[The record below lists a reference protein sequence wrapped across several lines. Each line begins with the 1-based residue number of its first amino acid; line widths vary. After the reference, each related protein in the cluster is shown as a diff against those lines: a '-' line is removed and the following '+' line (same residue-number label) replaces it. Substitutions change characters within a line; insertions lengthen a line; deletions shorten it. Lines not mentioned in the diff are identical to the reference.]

1 MRTRR
6 GASIKIFLP
15 SGSTDGIWAVDLSNW
30 TGHALVAPR
39 SSFGDLMARDEV
51 NGPGVYV
58 LVGPGES
65 AAKAARIYIGEA
77 DVLRTRLKQQHGDKD
92 FWTRAIVFTA
102 RDASLNKARVK
113 YIESRLVEMAF
124 DSERAEVVNAA
135 TPKRPALSEA
145 DVAEVE
151 GFIDEMLVIY
161 PVLGLTAFEPVQGS
175 GDQEG
180 NGDVFL
186 LKGPQTDASGAEAA
200 DGFVVFAGSKG
211 RTAQVPS
218 IDEYAL
224 ALRAS
229 LQAEGVLRPEGD
241 HLVLTRDCLFA
252 SPSTAAMV
260 LLGRNSNGRTEWKTE
275 DGLTLKQHQDRL
287 AQG

>member
-1 MRTRR
+1 MSSRR

-39 SSFGDLMARDEV
+39 SSFLDLMARDELS
-51 NGPGVYV
+51 GPGVYV

-65 AAKAARIYIGEA
+65 AAKSARIYVGEA
-77 DVLRTRLKQQHGDKD
+77 DVLRTRLKQQEGDKD

-102 RDASLNKARVK
+102 RDASFNKARVK
-113 YIESRLVEMAF
+113 YIESRLIEMALN
-124 DSERAEVVNAA
+124 SGRAEVVNAA

-161 PVLGLTAFEPVQGS
+161 PVLGLTAFESVQSGGGKDGS
-175 GDQEG
+175 GP
-180 NGDVFL
+180 VFL
-186 LKGPQTDASGAEAA
+186 LKGASTDASGAETA

-211 RTAQVPS
+211 RAAHVPS
-218 IDEYAL
+218 IHEYGL
-224 ALRAS
+224 ALRDS
-229 LQAEGVLRPEGD
+229 LLAEGAVSLEGD
-241 HLVLTRDCLFA
+241 HLVLTRDCLFP

-260 LLGRNSNGRTEWKTE
+260 LLGRTSNGRKEWKTV
-275 DGLTLKQHQDRL
+275 DGLTLREHQEG
-287 AQG
+287 AEA